1 MRLEIVAFSNQGK
14 GQNFVLKRCGGVV
27 MTLLSVG
34 IESGGLCYSG
44 YSY

>member
-14 GQNFVLKRCGGVV
+14 GQNFILKRCGDS
-27 MTLLSVG
+27 LSVG